1 MFFSDVGHKG
11 SAVSVPFGAFGTF
24 MIRSA
29 VACVDMVIEGS
40 SFFIPLSAC
49 AATPEIDIFFRQK
62 NFGHLMHVRMSGRS
76 TISSWL
82 HLDLARAHNRTR
94 VYVDLTLRGSLGS
107 SGGPSGCSSEKN
119 DVAVGGG
126 VGVRHANLIR

>member
-29 VACVDMVIEGS
+29 VARVDMVIEGS

-76 TISSWL
+76 TKTSWL
-82 HLDLARAHNRTR
+82 HLDLAQTHNRTR
-94 VYVDLTLRGSLGS
+94 VYVDLTPAVCRVCRAVRRRKMMS
-107 SGGPSGCSSEKN
+107 PS
-119 DVAVGGG
+119 
-126 VGVRHANLIR
+126 VGVLASVTPI